1 MSDVDEP
8 GGETAKH
15 LHEDASD
22 AEESQGLIQSG
33 GHPDVEDPEPERA
46 EHPDRGR

>member
-1 MSDVDEP
+1 MTDVDEP

-22 AEESQGLIQSG
+22 AEESQGLIQAHD
-33 GHPDVEDPEPERA
+33 HPDAEDPAPERA
-46 EHPDRGR
+46 DHPAEGR